1 MAGHDKS
8 APGVLTRSSWHT
20 MEKER
25 SQKKGKKGN
34 SVGGTAPWSI
44 KDEEA
49 RRRPK
54 GDAAT
59 AAADAQVHTG
69 GGQCAWQRQ
78 PMTATAAPSPARSPP
93 RSTRSG
99 G

>member
-1 MAGHDKS
+1 M
-8 APGVLTRSSWHT
+8 V
-20 MEKER
+20 KER

-69 GGQCAWQRQ
+69 GGQCLAK
-78 PMTATAAPSPARSPP
+78 TANDGHGRPLARTLTAQVYPQWGLSRPHCAVRV
-93 RSTRSG
+93 G
-99 G
+99 GGGEKGG